1 MKSIKVLLITLLG
14 VLALAA
20 CSPETVVEQVEVTR
34 VVTETEQVVEQVE
47 VTRVVVE
54 EAAAG
59 NEVVEAEPEVIV
71 ETQRGQG
78 PQLTFIFWQ
87 APSNQFPFLS
97 GGGKEQDTSAIVLEP
112 LADYNPQGQ
121 IYPVLVD
128 SVPTLDNGGF
138 AEDLM
143 SITWKLKEGLLWSDG
158 TPVTAEDV
166 VFTYEFCAEPDTGCA
181 AADNFAEVASVEAV
195 DDLTILVNFT
205 QPTPFP
211 YKPFVGYSNGII
223 QKAQW
228 ADCIGIEAVSCTEE
242 SFYPIGTGPYMVA
255 DFRPNDSILYEVNPN
270 YRNPQKP
277 FFSGVFIKGG
287 GDAES
292 AARAVLETGESD
304 FSWNLQV
311 APEVIAQMEL
321 GGQGYI
327 SSAFG
332 TSLERIMINFTN
344 PSPDLPVEERAE
356 YLDGNNPHPTLQVL
370 EIRQALGMAIDRVT
384 LTTFGYGTA
393 FGQPTCNF
401 IANPPAYTSP
411 NNTCAQD
418 IEGANALLDSVGAV
432 DSDGDG
438 IREYEGIPLSYVFQ
452 TSTNAVRQG
461 YQSFI
466 KQWWAEIGVDTELR
480 NIDAAVYF
488 GGDVASD
495 DTYTKF
501 YTDVEMYTNSS
512 VGFDFGSYLA
522 NYSCERING
531 VDNNWF
537 GGNVTRYCSEEYD
550 ALLDEFNQEGDTARR
565 QELVIAMNDHLVQN
579 VVIIPLTSRGSVNGC
594 SNRVI
599 GCRSNGWSNSLNNIA
614 DWTPAS
620 DQ

>member
-1 MKSIKVLLITLLG
+1 
-14 VLALAA
+14 
-20 CSPETVVEQVEVTR
+20 
-34 VVTETEQVVEQVE
+34 
-47 VTRVVVE
+47 
-54 EAAAG
+54 
-59 NEVVEAEPEVIV
+59 
-71 ETQRGQG
+71 
-78 PQLTFIFWQ
+78 
-87 APSNQFPFLS
+87 
-97 GGGKEQDTSAIVLEP
+97 
-112 LADYNPQGQ
+112 
-121 IYPVLVD
+121 
-128 SVPTLDNGGF
+128 
-138 AEDLM
+138 
-143 SITWKLKEGLLWSDG
+143 
-158 TPVTAEDV
+158 
-166 VFTYEFCAEPDTGCA
+166 
-181 AADNFAEVASVEAV
+181 
-195 DDLTILVNFT
+195 
-205 QPTPFP
+205 
-211 YKPFVGYSNGII
+211 
-223 QKAQW
+223 
-228 ADCIGIEAVSCTEE
+228 
-242 SFYPIGTGPYMVA
+242 
-255 DFRPNDSILYEVNPN
+255 
-270 YRNPQKP
+270 
-277 FFSGVFIKGG
+277 
-287 GDAES
+287 
-292 AARAVLETGESD
+292 
-304 FSWNLQV
+304 
-311 APEVIAQMEL
+311 
-321 GGQGYI
+321 
-327 SSAFG
+327 SAFG

-393 FGQPTCNF
+393 FGEPTCNF

-411 NNTCAQD
+411 NNECPQD
-418 IEGANALLDSVGAV
+418 VEGANALLDSVGAV

-438 IREYEGIPLSYVFQ
+438 VREYNGIPLSYVFQ